1 MKISA
6 ITQATLAMAIL
17 CLMDPLV
24 KSLATRYPVMEI
36 AFFRFAGGLLISVLL
51 ALYFRP
57 AWPDKKSFVTNGA
70 RSVLVAISVLT
81 LFYSLKLLPIA
92 TAVAVSFISPVVI
105 VVLAVLVLGERLTPR
120 ILMALVLGISGLLMI
135 LGNSVLGVESTTA
148 SWMGVAAGIVSAVA
162 YAVSMI
168 ILRSRA
174 TRDPIV
180 TIIIFQNLTPT
191 LLLLIPC
198 LLLGWITPDYKDLL
212 IFLCVGFLGA
222 SGHFL
227 LAQAFSRANAS
238 KLAPVEYTA
247 LVWGVFYGF
256 VFFNEWPQV
265 ITIIGAAAI
274 LLGVITLNHTAPESL
289 PVNSGSTD

>member
-6 ITQATLAMAIL
+6 TTQATLAMAIL
-17 CLMDPLV
+17 CLMDPFV
-24 KSLATRYPVMEI
+24 KSLATRYPVLEI

-57 AWPDKKSFVTNGA
+57 SWPDKQSFVTNGA

-105 VVLAVLVLGERLTPR
+105 VVLAVLVLGERLTAR
-120 ILMALVLGISGLLMI
+120 ILLALVLGISGLLMI
-135 LGNSVLGVESTTA
+135 LGNSILGVESTTA
-148 SWMGVAAGIVSAVA
+148 AWIGVAAGIVSAVA
-162 YAVSMI
+162 YAISMI

-198 LLLGWITPDYKDLL
+198 LLWGWVTPDYKDLL
-212 IFLCVGFLGA
+212 MFLCVGVLGA

-256 VFFNEWPQV
+256 VFFNEWPQI

-274 LLGVITLNHTAPESL
+274 LLGVITLNHSAPEPL

>member
-17 CLMDPLV
+17 CMMDPLV

-36 AFFRFAGGLLISVLL
+36 AFFRFAGGLVVSALL

-57 AWPDKKSFVTNGA
+57 AWPDKRSFVTNGA

-105 VVLAVLVLGERLTPR
+105 VVLAVLVLGERLTLR
-120 ILMALVLGISGLLMI
+120 ILFALVLGISGLLLI

-148 SWMGVAAGIVSAVA
+148 SWIGVAAGIISAVA

-174 TRDPIV
+174 TQDPIV

-198 LLLGWITPDYKDLL
+198 LILGWIMPDYKDLL
-212 IFLCVGFLGA
+212 IFLCVGLLGA
-222 SGHFL
+222 SGHYL

-256 VFFNEWPQV
+256 VFFNEWPQI

-274 LLGVITLNHTAPESL
+274 LLGVITLNHTAPQSL
-289 PVNSGSTD
+289 PVNSGSLD